1 MEKKKNCS
9 FFQTENNQSQKAL
22 QIGAKIKCHHRQG
35 HMLTSLFE
43 FHVYISYMFEI
54 EQTQR
59 KCTNWHMNKT
69 MYAIF
74 VD

>member
-1 MEKKKNCS
+1 
-9 FFQTENNQSQKAL
+9 
-22 QIGAKIKCHHRQG
+22 
-35 HMLTSLFE
+35 MLTSLFE